1 MSNMIV
7 RRHFQLSLPC
17 HSKTEQWRLSGY
29 CSTEINP
36 PMMLLSCL
44 FASKPDGNGLTPS
57 DWSSSV
63 LFGSKQNPAVMDNF
77 DTHHL
82 VRTRTHDRVQV
93 KPGMR
98 VHTSTDEAKAE
109 AKVGC
114 SLSSQFQ
121 HQQTTQQAQ
130 ATATMA
136 FNKSS
141 VSVAVL
147 TIVSFLVSTIFVAP
161 VHACTGGT
169 RRWKEYYCKCGNDS
183 KEFSRQQN
191 EGCYNICYNNYRH
204 VVASKSIGLC
214 CCSTSGLILDVS
226 FLTPI
231 GPVRACFQWV

>member
-1 MSNMIV
+1 
-7 RRHFQLSLPC
+7 
-17 HSKTEQWRLSGY
+17 
-29 CSTEINP
+29 
-36 PMMLLSCL
+36 MLLSCL

-82 VRTRTHDRVQV
+82 VRTRTHDRMQV

-98 VHTSTDEAKAE
+98 VHTSTDEAKAKAE

-204 VVASKSIGLC
+204 VVAGKSIGPPRH
-214 CCSTSGLILDVS
+214 SASISILDVS